1 MEAAKEII
9 MILVTGATGT
19 VGRQVVTQLSE
30 RGVPVRAV
38 TRDPS
43 SAGLPAGVEVVRGDL
58 AEPASL
64 EPHLA
69 GADSVFLVWPFT
81 SPELAAGLG
90 ARVVELLA
98 RHVTRVVYLS
108 AQAAAGRPDSF
119 WATMERLIED
129 SGVAW
134 TFLRP
139 TGFAANTLMWADQV
153 RGQGAVRWPY
163 GAATRSLVHE
173 YDLAAVAVR
182 ALTEDRHAGQR
193 YLLTG
198 PEAITQADQVRI
210 IGEVTGRAV
219 RWEELPP
226 GEARRQL
233 LAAWGDPGFVDSALA
248 TWAGMVT
255 QPEPVTRTVQ
265 EITGAPARTFRQ
277 WAADHASDFRPPS
290 TAEVA
295 DRYVSAFRAGDLD
308 SALRLLAANVLRVA
322 PLEAGDGP
330 GELRGV
336 QEIMDNSGR
345 LNADYQIHAV
355 ETGDPLVRGDQFA
368 VRFAFDRTHLPTG
381 KRETAA
387 KISLY
392 TVAGDA
398 IVREEVYYH
407 TPPHTPGH

>member
-1 MEAAKEII
+1 VKEII

-19 VGRQVVTQLSE
+19 VGRQVVTQLRE

-38 TRDPS
+38 TRDPV

-58 AEPASL
+58 ADPASL

-153 RGQGAVRWPY
+153 RGQGVVRWPY

-173 YDLAAVAVR
+173 SDLAAVAVR
-182 ALTEDRHAGQR
+182 ALAEDRHAGQR

-226 GEARRQL
+226 EEARRQL

-248 TWAGMVT
+248 TWAGLVT
-255 QPEPVTRTVQ
+255 QPEPVTRTVE

-277 WAADHASDFRPPS
+277 WAADHVSDFRPTS

-308 SALRLLAANVLRVA
+308 AALRLLAADVLRVA

-381 KRETAA
+381 KRETAV